1 MKTWALLFVREINTL
16 YYERARAKPE
26 GIKLI
31 YRNVDC

>member
-1 MKTWALLFVREINTL
+1 MGSSFWSREIYTC